1 MQPHLTTQASSHTK
15 HGGDVYSTCTPH
27 ALQHGGRAETGSEGG
42 LSLVRQSSKGWA
54 TDTPHIRAVLSLP
67 GGGDEQA
74 TDIPTN
80 ATLYLSAS
88 NAYAYPSPYATM

>member
-1 MQPHLTTQASSHTK
+1 M
-15 HGGDVYSTCTPH
+15 YSTYTPH

-42 LSLVRQSSKGWA
+42 FSLVRQSSKGWA

-88 NAYAYPSPYATM
+88 SAYAYPSSYAAM